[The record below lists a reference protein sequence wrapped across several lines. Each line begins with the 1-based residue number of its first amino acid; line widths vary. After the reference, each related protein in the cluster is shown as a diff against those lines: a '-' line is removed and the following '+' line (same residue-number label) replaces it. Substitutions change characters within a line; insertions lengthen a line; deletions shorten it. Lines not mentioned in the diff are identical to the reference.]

1 MRSRTLIAVA
11 SAAIVGLALAG
22 CSSGGASGSQ
32 GDKVSLSFWSW
43 APNTQKLVDVWNKAH
58 PDIQVKY
65 TDAGGGNDS
74 APKLRTA
81 SRAGNAPDLAAVE
94 YTTLPS
100 LIVAGV
106 PLDITKYVADV
117 KDKFTE
123 GTWEQTTF
131 DGHVYGIPQ
140 DVGPMATPYR
150 ADKLNEL
157 GIAIPKT
164 WDDFAKAAEA
174 VHAADPNTTIASL
187 PSGQFGFYAGVA
199 TQAGS
204 KWWSVK
210 DGKWTVGI
218 ADDSSLKVADFFEKL
233 AKEGAISTDP
243 ILTPEW
249 NKDVNAGNVLSWP
262 SALWAPGVI
271 EGIAPDTI
279 GKWTMAALPQWTP
292 GDASV
297 AYQGG
302 SSVIVT
308 KGSKHPREAAE
319 FASWLNASAEG
330 AKLILN
336 TVNAYPAAISGQ
348 NDAKTSAPPALM
360 PQQTDYYA
368 LAATISSKTIPVTWG
383 PDVSV
388 AQTAFTDTL
397 NKAIA
402 NGTPWR
408 DAFIATQAVVVKD
421 LKSAGFKVTNK

>member
-1 MRSRTLIAVA
+1 M
-11 SAAIVGLALAG
+11 
-22 CSSGGASGSQ
+22 
-32 GDKVSLSFWSW
+32 SLSFWSW
-43 APNTQKLVDVWNKAH
+43 APKTQQLVDTWNKAH
-58 PDIQVKY
+58 PNVQVKY

-106 PLDITKYVADV
+106 PLDITSYV
-117 KDKFTE
+117 KDIKSKFTS
-123 GTWEQTTF
+123 GTWAQTTF
-131 DGHVYGIPQ
+131 DGQVYGVPQ
-140 DVGPMATPYR
+140 DVGPMAVPYR
-150 ADKLNEL
+150 TDRLAEL
-157 GIAIPKT
+157 GIAVPKT
-164 WDDFAKAAEA
+164 WEDFGKAAEA
-174 VHAADPNTTIASL
+174 VHAADPDATLASL
-187 PSGQFGFYAGVA
+187 PADQFGFYAGVA

-218 ADDSSLKVADFFEKL
+218 ADEDSLKVADFFEKL
-233 AKEGAISTDP
+233 AKEGAIKTDP

-249 NKDVNAGNVLSWP
+249 NKDVNEGNVLSWP

-279 GKWTMAALPQWTP
+279 GKWTLAALPQWTA
-292 GDASV
+292 GDESV

-302 SSVIVT
+302 SAVIIT
-308 KGSKHPREAAE
+308 KGSKHPKEAAE
-319 FASWLNASAEG
+319 FAKWLNASEQG

-348 NDAKTSAPPALM
+348 KAAEASNPPALM
-360 PQQTDYYA
+360 PQQKDYYT
-368 LAATISSKTIPVTWG
+368 LAAKISSETIPVTWG
-383 PDVSV
+383 PDVNV
-388 AQTAFTDTL
+388 AQTTFTDAL

-402 NGTPWR
+402 AGTPWR
-408 DAFIATQAVVVKD
+408 DAFKATQTAVVKD
-421 LKSAGFKVTNK
+421 LKSSGFKVTNK